1 VFGDSCLIS
10 VGGAVMEPSKKPL
23 NVLTK
28 RLNSY
33 VIITLK
39 NGVEYHG
46 TMVRCDGYMNM
57 LLDGASEHVN
67 DSITANYGNILV
79 RGNNVLYIAI
89 DVPHK

>member
-1 VFGDSCLIS
+1 MASI
-10 VGGAVMEPSKKPL
+10 GGAVMEPSKKPL

-33 VIITLK
+33 IIITLK

-46 TMVRCDGYMNM
+46 MMVRCDGYMNI

-67 DSITANYGNILV
+67 DSIVANYGNVLV
-79 RGNNVLYIAI
+79 RGNNVLYIAL
-89 DVPHK
+89 DVPRK

>member
-1 VFGDSCLIS
+1 VRLKTFL
-10 VGGAVMEPSKKPL
+10 VNALLMEPSKKPL

-28 RLNSY
+28 RLNTQ

-46 TMVRCDGYMNM
+46 VMVRCDGYMNL

-67 DSITANYGNILV
+67 DTLIANYGSVLV

>member
-1 VFGDSCLIS
+1 MVSI
-10 VGGAVMEPSKKPL
+10 GGAVMEPSKKPL

-28 RLNSY
+28 QLNSHI
-33 VIITLK
+33 IITLK

-46 TMVRCDGYMNM
+46 TMVRCDVYMNI

-67 DSITANYGNILV
+67 DSIVANYGNILV

-89 DVPHK
+89 DVPRK